1 MKKLPEFK
9 NGMDVRCRNFDKPT
23 VARFWVTE
31 TELRFAIIG
40 TDYGYLHT
48 TGGNVKT
55 WRSYSGARRVA
66 KNYKPF

>member
-9 NGMDVRCRNFDKPT
+9 NGMDARCRDFNKPT

-31 TELRFAIIG
+31 TELRFAIVG

-48 TGGNVKT
+48 TGGNVRT

-66 KNYKPF
+66 KKYKPF